1 MTFDY
6 LTPVVRCGAAAVC
19 VCLVFFFFNEN
30 QLTLYA
36 IELQDPIRNCI
47 QACLDYT
54 KSLGRQNSC

>member
-36 IELQDPIRNCI
+36 IE
-47 QACLDYT
+47 
-54 KSLGRQNSC
+54 